1 MQTIRVTEP
10 RELLSLVP
18 YRLGFQPR
26 ESAVLVSL
34 RGDRQ
39 RVGLVVRVDLDDLA
53 DPAEGP
59 QVARTLVGHLAA
71 DRARRAMLV
80 LYSDALPAAHGAA
93 VSQPAARLER
103 ARANVDAAAVP
114 VVGAV
119 ECWVVGPRGY
129 VHADCED
136 PTCCPA
142 QGRPLSELQS
152 TTVSAEMVLRGA
164 RVAASREALAE
175 VPPAAAADRRSARRA
190 RERWAARLR
199 AAGSP
204 SEVHRW
210 RQTSLEQWRCA
221 LGAAAHVAPLDA
233 APSSQ
238 DAAAAPSAVGT
249 PVQDAPAL
257 GRLLAALD
265 DVLVRDAVLVS
276 LVPGQQRTAD
286 RLLVDPGSAQVGDA
300 LGLIVD
306 PGRGLPPEP
315 GTAGAARDVL
325 ERLLAHGPGDGHAPV
340 LTLLGA
346 LSWWEGDGARAA
358 VLLERALR
366 AQPGYRLAVLVGDA
380 LAHGMPPG
388 WLARPGRADTLEDA
402 DAPEAGSEAPDC
414 EGADCEEAYGAG

>member
-26 ESAVLVSL
+26 ESAVLISL

-59 QVARTLVGHLAA
+59 QVARTLVGHLVA
-71 DRARRAMLV
+71 DRARRTMLV
-80 LYSDALPAAHGAA
+80 LYSDALPTADDTDAG
-93 VSQPAARLER
+93 QPARLSR
-103 ARANVDAAAVP
+103 ARANVEAAAVP
-114 VVGAV
+114 LVGSV

-136 PTCCPA
+136 DTCCPA
-142 QGRPLSELQS
+142 HGRPLSELQS

-164 RVAASREALAE
+164 RVASSREALAE
-175 VPPAAAADRRSARRA
+175 VPAASAADRRSARRA
-190 RERWAARLR
+190 RERWAVRLR
-199 AAGSP
+199 SAGSP

-210 RQTSLEQWRCA
+210 RQASLQQWRAA
-221 LGAAAHVAPLDA
+221 LGAAARRSRD
-233 APSSQ
+233 
-238 DAAAAPSAVGT
+238 
-249 PVQDAPAL
+249 DAPAAGARVPGPGPGAPGL

-276 LVPGQQRTAD
+276 LVPGQGLTAD

-306 PGRGLPPEP
+306 PGRGLPPDP
-315 GTAGAARDVL
+315 GTACAARDVL
-325 ERLLAHGPGDGHAPV
+325 ERLLAHAPGDGHAPT
-340 LTLLGA
+340 LTLLGV

-366 AQPGYRLAVLVGDA
+366 AHPGYRLAALVGDA

-388 WLARPGRADTLEDA
+388 WLASRGRLAAGDDGDGSGARGAETARE
-402 DAPEAGSEAPDC
+402 EAGNERSPMTDHR
-414 EGADCEEAYGAG
+414 